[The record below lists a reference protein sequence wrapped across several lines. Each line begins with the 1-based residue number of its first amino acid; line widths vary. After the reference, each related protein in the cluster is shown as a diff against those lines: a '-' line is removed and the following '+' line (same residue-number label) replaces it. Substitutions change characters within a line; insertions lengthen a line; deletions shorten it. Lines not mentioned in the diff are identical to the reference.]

1 MCCDKKGK
9 KSRDQGESLVLDL
22 LLCFRFL
29 YLKNEGIQ
37 SSAESLLA
45 LKIMAIYPKKKDMLV
60 TVNVNAISSYVTSQ
74 LSLTE
79 LC

>member
-1 MCCDKKGK
+1 M
-9 KSRDQGESLVLDL
+9 SIERARSLGIKVSPFVLDL
-22 LLCFRFL
+22 LLCFRVL

-60 TVNVNAISSYVTSQ
+60 TANVNAISSYVTSQ